1 MPVDVTLTARVPAES
16 TPVPL
21 ALNLPLAEPF
31 LVSVPAEKVKVSMPP
46 SLARTTVVP
55 IAATET
61 PVEDICAARFVSAP
75 SVRSALT
82 TMVSMPD
89 EVARKS
95 WPVPLRVTD
104 TAKFDGDGVAGLV
117 SIADQLLRKDGIRLK
132 LSGQA
137 ITAELAGAQSRR
149 ETVAADISGCCT
161 DHRPRRWVSRRSPRA
176 HGPLCRPSGTIR
188 VSEKSAFHPCG
199 RDLAEF
205 FKSTRW
211 ALF

>member
-21 ALNLPLAEPF
+21 ALNPPLAEPF
-31 LVSVPAEKVKVSMPP
+31 LVSVPPEKVKVSMPP

-82 TMVSMPD
+82 TMASMPD

-117 SIADQLLRKDGIRLK
+117 SIADHVLLVEKAKDCASTELPRK
-132 LSGQA
+132 
-137 ITAELAGAQSRR
+137 TAALGGGGGAAV
-149 ETVAADISGCCT
+149 TVTDIGVAAVA
-161 DHRPRRWVSRRSPRA
+161 PVA
-176 HGPLCRPSGTIR
+176 
-188 VSEKSAFHPCG
+188 V
-199 RDLAEF
+199 AEIV
-205 FKSTRW
+205 
-211 ALF
+211 ALPAEMAETASVATAGVDEVDAGIVTV